1 MMKNRT
7 EKRGGGGGDLTE
19 RQTWGKDR
27 DKRGK
32 RIREAGKERGRG
44 ERVRERRKG

>member
-1 MMKNRT
+1 MKNGA
-7 EKRGGGGGDLTE
+7 EKRGGGGDLTE